1 MTQFCETDVYHNVHS
16 ETTMSVVGKSQ
27 KNTGAEEGWCL
38 AGFSQCMSLGMR
50 FTNWVLP
57 SRVLIDWPAIPL
69 IPKAGRRNT
78 KGCLSLYVTGRGGVC
93 LWLRTLTLILRLC
106 YTAVC
111 VTNGCTRRLVRGHIF
126 AGATP
131 DRSKA
136 RLTELRHVSTP
147 IPRQL
152 VNEHNTTQHVPFIH
166 NSACAKQPP
175 WIS

>member
-78 KGCLSLYVTGRGGVC
+78 KGCLSLYICDREGGRLFVASNPDPNFAAVLHRRVC
-93 LWLRTLTLILRLC
+93 
-106 YTAVC
+106 
-111 VTNGCTRRLVRGHIF
+111 N
-126 AGATP
+126 
-131 DRSKA
+131 
-136 RLTELRHVSTP
+136 
-147 IPRQL
+147 
-152 VNEHNTTQHVPFIH
+152 
-166 NSACAKQPP
+166 
-175 WIS
+175 